1 MVSQNTKE
9 VSIVE
14 LDRSQDKLIQDMN
27 RVINV
32 RAGGPKIDKA
42 PNKLTI
48 VSRIIKWST
57 ISGS

>member
-14 LDRSQDKLIQDMN
+14 LDMSQNKLIQDMN

-32 RAGGPKIDKA
+32 RAGGPVD
-42 PNKLTI
+42 
-48 VSRIIKWST
+48 IIF
-57 ISGS
+57 